1 MKSKLFIHIFL
12 YAILIIIGIYFDNV
26 LMVEVNA
33 QTNDDIHPVSRN
45 RLPPVNREDLDDF
58 GKEFY
63 DAYLEEGLSFDEVLG
78 PRGIRIHSPRVA
90 EYMTRGNRY
99 LRYNSGIDP
108 KLRELTILIAAREM
122 DNPYEWTAHENT
134 AREVGLEVRIIE
146 IIKYSRP
153 IPSDL
158 GREEEAILKLGRE
171 VLQNHKV
178 TSDTYAQALNIFGR
192 KKLVDIVSLLA
203 HYTATAIILTTF
215 DQRLPIGEDSLLP
228 E

>member
-1 MKSKLFIHIFL
+1 MNGKLFFHMFL
-12 YAILIIIGIYFDNV
+12 YATLIINSIFLDNV
-26 LMVEVNA
+26 LIVEVNA

-58 GKEFY
+58 GKEIY
-63 DAYLEEGLSFDEVLG
+63 DSYIEEGLSFDEVLG

-90 EYMTRGNRY
+90 EYMTKGNRY
-99 LRYNSGIDP
+99 LRYGSGIDP

-122 DNPYEWTAHENT
+122 DNAYEWTAHENT
-134 AREVGLEVRIIE
+134 AREVGLDERIIE
-146 IIKYSRP
+146 IIKQSRP
-153 IPSDL
+153 IPNDL

-203 HYTATAIILTTF
+203 HYTATAIVLTTF
-215 DQRLPIGEDSLLP
+215 DQRLPVGEDSLL
-228 E
+228 EE